1 MQTSVNINV
10 SGYLVTILSVVLCY
24 SMIYVK
30 SLFAVASSLG
40 CHSGF
45 IRPGDCGVTM
55 GFKFRSKKFSRKNI
69 AGI

>member
-10 SGYLVTILSVVLCY
+10 RGHLVKILSLVLSY
-24 SMIYVK
+24 GMIYVK

-45 IRPGDCGVTM
+45 IRPGDCGDIV
-55 GFKFRSKKFSRKNI
+55 GFKS
-69 AGI
+69 